1 MSVIYRISVKGH
13 DKTYIGS
20 AKSFKHRKASHRNR
34 LRAQKHRNQYLQRLF
49 NKYGEESLSFEI
61 LEECEVEKLIERE
74 QAWIDKEGFDNL
86 INLCPTA
93 GNTLGRFHS
102 EETRKKISENHADV
116 SGKNNPQ
123 WGMRGEK
130 SAAWGRKH
138 SEEAKRKM
146 SEARRGRKLSEE
158 HIRKMSEAMK
168 KKNMS
173 GENNHFYGKKHTEES
188 RQMISER
195 AQRRMREKGGK
206 KLTLELAKEIRM
218 RYDEEQITVTQL
230 AKEYGLSRT
239 YCGQLLKGKY
249 WKE

>member
-1 MSVIYRISVKGH
+1 MSVIYRIRVKGY
-13 DKTYIGS
+13 DKAYIGS
-20 AKSFKHRKASHRNR
+20 AKSFKHRKAHHRNR
-34 LRAQKHRNQYLQRLF
+34 LRAQEHRNQYLQRLF

-93 GNTLGRFHS
+93 GNTLGRVHS
-102 EETRKKISENHADV
+102 EETRGKISENHADV

-138 SEEAKRKM
+138 SEEAKRKI
-146 SEARRGRKLSEE
+146 SEAGKGREPWCKGKKRPKHSE
-158 HIRKMSEAMK
+158 R
-168 KKNMS
+168 MS

-195 AQRRMREKGGK
+195 AQRSMREKGGK
-206 KLTLELAKEIRM
+206 KLTLELVKEIRM
-218 RYDEEQITVTQL
+218 RYNEEQITVTQL